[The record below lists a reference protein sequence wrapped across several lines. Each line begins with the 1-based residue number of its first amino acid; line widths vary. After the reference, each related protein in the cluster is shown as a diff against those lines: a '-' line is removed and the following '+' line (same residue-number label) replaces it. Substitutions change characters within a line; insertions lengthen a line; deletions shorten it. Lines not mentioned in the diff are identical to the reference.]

1 MAVCII
7 FKYGKQFRFGPSFNN
22 GKNVVQFK
30 INPSILI
37 TVVCVQIHKDLL
49 TLLNLV
55 DLSRLKPLHTFKKF
69 CLKFR
74 THSRGHGIFMKQL
87 FGPIFLLK
95 GCVLSIKQNL
105 RQVCAKS
112 KHEEK

>member
-1 MAVCII
+1 MPTTLLLAHLDLKTQRHLC
-7 FKYGKQFRFGPSFNN
+7 
-22 GKNVVQFK
+22 
-30 INPSILI
+30 
-37 TVVCVQIHKDLL
+37 VVCVQIHKDLL

-55 DLSRLKPLHTFKKF
+55 NLSRLKPLHTFKKF

-74 THSRGHGIFMKQL
+74 THSRGHGLFMKQL

-95 GCVLSIKQNL
+95 GCVLSIEQNL